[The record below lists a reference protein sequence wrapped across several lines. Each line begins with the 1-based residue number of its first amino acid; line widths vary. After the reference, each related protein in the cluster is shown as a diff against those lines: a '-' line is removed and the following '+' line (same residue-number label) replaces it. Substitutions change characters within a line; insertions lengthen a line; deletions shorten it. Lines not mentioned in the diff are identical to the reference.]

1 MDSYQL
7 QDETAVKMLN
17 AIFRE
22 TKGDLNRTAGMWAV
36 GESIGLDRNMTQDV
50 AMNLVGEGLLEI
62 KSLSGGLAL
71 TPEGLEFLGGVKGQE
86 ESPPDLAGFLDL
98 AEGSL
103 GRLGLAGKS
112 LQDLKADLA
121 TLQAQLKRSEP
132 LPDVVRAVLASVQRA
147 LAKSA
152 APEAESLAET
162 IKAMS
167 R

>member
-103 GRLGLAGKS
+103 DRLGLAGKS